1 MTLRTR
7 VGSAPDSWGV
17 WFPDD
22 PHQTT
27 WTRFL
32 DELAEAG
39 YGWLELGP
47 YGFLPTDPEVL
58 REELGRRNLRLSG
71 ATVGGPLHRRE
82 AHAAIRD
89 EMLQVGH
96 LAASQGAQYVVF
108 LPAMYRDLHNGS
120 LLEPDVLDADGRRAL
135 VEGAGELAR
144 VLYEET
150 GTRFVFHPHA
160 ETHVETDEQVATFLA
175 DTDPSL
181 VGLCLDTGHVAYRH
195 GDTRRLMREY
205 AERIW
210 YVHLKQV
217 DPRVLDK
224 ADREQLPFAE
234 AVKLGVMC
242 EPPLGVP
249 SLQEVGEGLAHLS
262 DDTFV
267 IVEQDMYPCT
277 PEHPLPVATRTR
289 RALRDSEI
297 G

>member
-1 MTLRTR
+1 MNSRTR
-7 VGSAPDSWGV
+7 IGSAPDSWGV

-32 DELAEAG
+32 DELALAG
-39 YGWLELGP
+39 YSWLELGP

-71 ATVGGPLHRRE
+71 ATAGGPLHLRE
-82 AHAAIRD
+82 AHENIRK
-89 EMLQVGH
+89 ELLQVGR
-96 LAASQGAQYVVF
+96 LAASQEARYVVF
-108 LPAMYRDLHNGS
+108 LPAMYRDLHNGA
-120 LLEPDVLDADGRRAL
+120 LLEPSELDADGRRAL
-135 VEGAGELAR
+135 VEGATELAR
-144 VLYEET
+144 ALYEET

-160 ETHVETDEQVATFLA
+160 ETHVETDEQIAAFLA
-175 DTDPSL
+175 DTDPGF

-195 GDTRRLMREY
+195 GDTRRLMREF

-217 DPRVLDK
+217 DPQILDR
-224 ADREQLPFAE
+224 ADQQQLPFAK
-234 AVKLGVMC
+234 AVQLGVMC
-242 EPPLGVP
+242 EPPQGVP
-249 SLQEVGEGLAHLS
+249 SLQEIGEGLAHLP

-267 IVEQDMYPCT
+267 IVEQDMYPCA
-277 PEHPLPVATRTR
+277 PDHPLPVATRTR
-289 RALRDSEI
+289 RALHDSAI